1 VQPEPEADEDPGP
14 IAPDGCPVEVY
25 RRLPANGEPD
35 LISRQLPPRSRVLE
49 LGCGTGRL
57 ANALAGLGHD
67 VVGVDESAA
76 MLDHLHGVTPV
87 CERIESLRLNATFD
101 VVVLAASLLST
112 AEFDRRRRY
121 LDSCER
127 HLGADG
133 LVIAQWFPPAWFD
146 DISTV
151 GRRSGRLGPV
161 HGRLR
166 LVSVDDD
173 RLTADTTY
181 EIDGR
186 SWTQRFTA
194 YRLTEAR
201 LAVELGLAGLS
212 LERWLDEA
220 HTWFV
225 ARRGGVLPIAAD
237 TP

>member
-1 VQPEPEADEDPGP
+1 VQPEPDKDPGP
-14 IAPDGCPVEVY
+14 IAPDGCSVEVY
-25 RRLPANGEPD
+25 RRLPAGGEPE
-35 LISRQLPPRSRVLE
+35 LIDRQLSPSSRVLE

-76 MLDHLHGVTPV
+76 MLDHLRGVTPV
-87 CERIESLRLNATFD
+87 CERIEGLRLNATFD
-101 VVVLAASLLST
+101 AVILAASLLST
-112 AEFDRRRRY
+112 ADLDRRRRY
-121 LDSCER
+121 LDSCAR

-133 LVIAQWFPPAWFD
+133 LVIAQWLPPAWFD
-146 DISTV
+146 ELSTV
-151 GRRSGRLGPV
+151 TRRAGQLGPV
-161 HGRLR
+161 HGRVR

-181 EIDGR
+181 EIGGR

-194 YRLTEAR
+194 HRLTESR